1 MGDSASTGVRMDKT
15 ELYYYASCSSCRSAE
30 SLLNELGIEF
40 EKHEYFK
47 QRFTPDELKAL
58 LQRIGKSPSDVL
70 STRSRP
76 YKDLE
81 LAGKFLSDD
90 DLIALMIEHP
100 QLIKRPLT
108 VRGTESVVGYN
119 KGAIAAL
126 VEGIE

>member
-1 MGDSASTGVRMDKT
+1 MDKT
-15 ELYYYASCSSCRSAE
+15 ELYYYASCSSCRNAE
-30 SLLNELGIEF
+30 SLLNELGIDF

-47 QRFTPDELKAL
+47 QRFTQDELKAL
-58 LQRIGKSPSDVL
+58 LQRIGKSPGDVL

-81 LAGKFLSDD
+81 LAGKSLSDD